1 MGYAAEHL
9 QDPQPTDS
17 DPIFNFYFYFD
28 FYLRSKPCCS
38 PSWSWGAPSYGRSII
53 SLRLESSFSFRTRCS
68 TRTSAGKLFLSPEEV
83 LALVDSCARG
93 LLAWVQLS

>member
-9 QDPQPTDS
+9 QDPQPLYGST
-17 DPIFNFYFYFD
+17 PHLLLLLLLL
-28 FYLRSKPCCS
+28 LRSKPCCS